1 MSGRDPQEHPGAH
14 MDDEV
19 LSVDVVDGVAI
30 LELARPEKR
39 NALNGDLVEALHEAL
54 ADAACED
61 EVRVIVIRGA
71 GKDFCS
77 GADLAELEAIAEM
90 GIEESVEDAQRMGD
104 LFVGIRT
111 LQKPVIAAVHGK
123 ALAGGAGLA
132 TACDMIVAHRDAVFG
147 YPEVHL
153 GFVPA
158 MVMAILRRKL
168 GEGRAFELA
177 AVGGRID
184 ATEAERI
191 GLINRVVTTEGADAV
206 SEFHAAALDFARDLA
221 NRPPSALALTKR
233 LLYGLD
239 GADFAEGIARGAE
252 VNAIARSTEAC
263 REGVRGFLDRSKRT
277 D

>member
-1 MSGRDPQEHPGAH
+1 VSDGVDEAMSDELQ
-14 MDDEV
+14 DEV

-30 LELARPEKR
+30 LELNRPEKR

-54 ADAACED
+54 ADAAAED
-61 EVRVIVIRGA
+61 EVRVVLLRGA

-77 GADLAELEAIAEM
+77 GADLAELEAIADM
-90 GIEESVEDAQRMGD
+90 GIEESVEDAQHLGD
-104 LFVGIRT
+104 LFVGMRM

-132 TACDMIVAHRDAVFG
+132 TACDLILAHDEAVFG

-177 AVGGRID
+177 TVGHRIS

-191 GLINRVVTTEGADAV
+191 GLVNRVIEGDG
-206 SEFHAAALDFARDLA
+206 FHDAALAFAADLA
-221 NRPPSALALTKR
+221 TRPASALALTKR

-263 REGVRGFLDRSKRT
+263 REGVRRFLDKS
-277 D
+277 